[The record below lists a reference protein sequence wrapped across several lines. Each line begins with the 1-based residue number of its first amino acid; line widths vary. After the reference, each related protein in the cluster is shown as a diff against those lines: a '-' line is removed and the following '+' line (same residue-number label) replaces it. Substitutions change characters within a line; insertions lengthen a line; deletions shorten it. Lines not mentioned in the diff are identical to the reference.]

1 MFIACGTS
9 YHAAMACRQTVEE
22 LTEIP
27 VVLELA
33 SDLLDRRCPIFRD
46 DTCVFVSQVGMG
58 CSGCRRGSSAPT
70 WLVPCAALVG
80 MQLHASPGGRR
91 FIRLGDPACRSRA
104 RRLTPSARWS
114 MPRPAARC
122 AWA

>member
-1 MFIACGTS
+1 MLSNACPPSSTCPLPLRLPASVMQTIRRSRRLMFIACGTS

-46 DTCVFVSQVGMG
+46 DTCVFVSQVG
-58 CSGCRRGSSAPT
+58 
-70 WLVPCAALVG
+70 
-80 MQLHASPGGRR
+80 
-91 FIRLGDPACRSRA
+91 
-104 RRLTPSARWS
+104 
-114 MPRPAARC
+114 
-122 AWA
+122 

>member
-46 DTCVFVSQVGMG
+46 DTCIFVSQVGG
-58 CSGCRRGSSAPT
+58 AR
-70 WLVPCAALVG
+70 VG
-80 MQLHASPGGRR
+80 GMLCGRAVLETG
-91 FIRLGDPACRSRA
+91 FTRLGA
-104 RRLTPSARWS
+104 
-114 MPRPAARC
+114 
-122 AWA
+122 

>member
-9 YHAAMACRQTVEE
+9 FHAAMACRQTVEE

-46 DTCVFVSQVGMG
+46 DTCVFVSQVG
-58 CSGCRRGSSAPT
+58 
-70 WLVPCAALVG
+70 VG
-80 MQLHASPGGRR
+80 GGQHAELMPSHHP
-91 FIRLGDPACRSRA
+91 FLPAY
-104 RRLTPSARWS
+104 
-114 MPRPAARC
+114 
-122 AWA
+122 

>member
-46 DTCVFVSQVGMG
+46 DTCVFVSQVTL
-58 CSGCRRGSSAPT
+58 RRGAR
-70 WLVPCAALVG
+70 
-80 MQLHASPGGRR
+80 PG
-91 FIRLGDPACRSRA
+91 LGG
-104 RRLTPSARWS
+104 
-114 MPRPAARC
+114 
-122 AWA
+122 

>member
-46 DTCVFVSQVGMG
+46 DTCVFVSQVGMHG
-58 CSGCRRGSSAPT
+58 LEA
-70 WLVPCAALVG
+70 WL
-80 MQLHASPGGRR
+80 
-91 FIRLGDPACRSRA
+91 RLGGCAHAAVHLPGLVCIHSCQPKLACFSSH
-104 RRLTPSARWS
+104 LTP
-114 MPRPAARC
+114 
-122 AWA
+122 

>member
-9 YHAAMACRQTVEE
+9 YHATMACRQTVEE

-46 DTCVFVSQVGMG
+46 DTCIFVSQVND
-58 CSGCRRGSSAPT
+58 C
-70 WLVPCAALVG
+70 WLGWLAG
-80 MQLHASPGGRR
+80 
-91 FIRLGDPACRSRA
+91 
-104 RRLTPSARWS
+104 
-114 MPRPAARC
+114 
-122 AWA
+122 

>member
-58 CSGCRRGSSAPT
+58 CSGCRWGFKRACLACACVPPGWSAARTGPAGT
-70 WLVPCAALVG
+70 ASPALVI
-80 MQLHASPGGRR
+80 L
-91 FIRLGDPACRSRA
+91 
-104 RRLTPSARWS
+104 
-114 MPRPAARC
+114 PAAVGRDG
-122 AWA
+122 

>member
-1 MFIACGTS
+1 MLNAVAAVSPLQTIRRSRRLMFIACGTS

-46 DTCVFVSQVGMG
+46 DTCVFVSQVGQPPAFLPG
-58 CSGCRRGSSAPT
+58 DAS
-70 WLVPCAALVG
+70 VG
-80 MQLHASPGGRR
+80 DERSP
-91 FIRLGDPACRSRA
+91 A
-104 RRLTPSARWS
+104 
-114 MPRPAARC
+114 
-122 AWA
+122 